1 MKVLASGCLQNL
13 LFKSL
18 QMDPVFWESQGG
30 AAGLKHVLETLQRR
44 GQVLLTHI
52 QTHSLTLFRDKDP

>member
-1 MKVLASGCLQNL
+1 
-13 LFKSL
+13 
-18 QMDPVFWESQGG
+18 MDPVFWESQGG